1 MLRNLD
7 VERVVLAVML
17 LLILG
22 GVGFI
27 MYQRSAADELRAGL
41 SGAERYLSQIGV
53 LTDEVLLLQ
62 EELAEDRVASGM
74 APYAYIEQQM
84 VETRIG
90 KTSFSIAPPGEDK
103 NEAKGYI
110 DTRFLLTTAPQLAA
124 QGRDEFTRE
133 DLATFLLW
141 IEGNTTRMKVTN
153 IKLDRSTRTGA
164 AADAWKPRFT
174 ITDRRPIGQ
183 G

>member
-7 VERVVLAVML
+7 VERVVLVVML

-27 MYQRSAADELRAGL
+27 MHQRSVADELL
-41 SGAERYLSQIGV
+41 SSISGAERDLSEIGV

-62 EELAEDRVASGM
+62 DELADDEVASGM
-74 APYAYIEQQM
+74 LPFAYIEQQM
-84 VETRIG
+84 KATRIG
-90 KTSFSIAPPGEDK
+90 KTSFSIAPPQVDK
-103 NEAKGYI
+103 NESKGYI
-110 DTRFLLTTAPQLAA
+110 DTRFLLTTAAQLAA

-133 DLATFLLW
+133 DLSTFLLF
-141 IEGNTTRMKVTN
+141 IEGETTRMKITS
-153 IKLDRSTRTGA
+153 IKLDRSKRSGA
-164 AADAWKPRFT
+164 DADAWKPRFT
-174 ITDRRPIGQ
+174 ITDRKAIGQ

>member
-7 VERVVLAVML
+7 VERVVLGVML

-27 MYQRSAADELRAGL
+27 FYQRSAAEELQKGMSA
-41 SGAERYLSQIGV
+41 AERNLSQIGV

-62 EELAEDRVASGM
+62 EELADDRVASGM

-90 KTSFSIAPPGEDK
+90 KTSFSIAPPQEDR
-103 NEAKGYI
+103 NDSKGYI
-110 DTRFLLTTAPQLAA
+110 DTRFLLTAAAQLAA

-133 DLATFLLW
+133 DLATFLLF
-141 IEGNTTRMKVTN
+141 IEGKTTRMKVTS
-153 IKLDRSTRTGA
+153 IKLDRSTRSGA
-164 AADAWKPRFT
+164 GTDAWKPRFT
-174 ITDRRPIGQ
+174 ITDRRPSTQ

>member
-7 VERVVLAVML
+7 VERVVLVVML

-27 MYQRSAADELRAGL
+27 MYQRSVADELRGAL
-41 SGAERYLSQIGV
+41 ATAERDLSRIGV
-53 LTDEVLLLQ
+53 LTDEVLMLQ
-62 EELAEDRVASGM
+62 EELSEDKVASGM

-90 KTSFSIAPPGEDK
+90 KTSFSIANPQEDE
-103 NEAKGYI
+103 NRSEGYI
-110 DTRFLLTTAPQLAA
+110 DTKFTLTTAPQLAA

-141 IEGNTTRMKVTN
+141 IEGNTRRMKVTN
-153 IKLDRSTRTGA
+153 IRLDRSTRSDA

-174 ITDRRPIGQ
+174 IVERRPLGQ

>member
-7 VERVVLAVML
+7 VERVVLIVMVA
-17 LLILG
+17 LILG

-27 MYQRSAADELRAGL
+27 MYQRSAAEELSRAM
-41 SGAERYLSQIGV
+41 SGAERNLSQIGV

-62 EELAEDRVASGM
+62 EELAEDEVASGT
-74 APYAYIEQQM
+74 APFAYIETQM
-84 VETRIG
+84 VATRIG
-90 KTSFSIAPPGEDK
+90 KTSFSIAPPQEDR
-103 NEAKGYI
+103 NESDGYI
-110 DTRFLLTTAPQLAA
+110 DTKFRLTTAAQLAA

-133 DLATFLLW
+133 DLATFLLF
-141 IEGNTTRMKVTN
+141 IEGKTTRMKVTS
-153 IKLDRSTRTGA
+153 IKLDRSMRSGA
-164 AADAWKPRFT
+164 GTDAWKPRFT